1 MQITRSQTIIHS
13 WPSKQCFH
21 ILATQEENK
30 YIQCCPLQGLNQSDI
45 SINILTNDH
54 WRRRKKYKMRYN
66 CWHMNIRAS
75 CVSITM
81 SLIRNVLCHQMLTQ
95 SNFNFCTLTVLC
107 LKLRAPQFY
116 PLDGAVKSLLRQ
128 KGFVVCNSC

>member
-21 ILATQEENK
+21 VLATQKKNK
-30 YIQCCPLQGLNQSDI
+30 CVLCCPLQGLNQLD
-45 SINILTNDH
+45 ILTNDN
-54 WRRRKKYKMRYN
+54 WRRRKEYKMRYIADI
-66 CWHMNIRAS
+66 CTFQLCSR
-75 CVSITM
+75 VSITICF
-81 SLIRNVLCHQMLTQ
+81 IRNVLCHQMLTQ
-95 SNFNFCTLTVLC
+95 PNFNFRILTALYF
-107 LKLRAPQFY
+107 KLRLPQFY